1 MQYNE
6 HIKINNEYVC
16 IMVYIYRIIFKQR
29 VLFFIYIYTLFILFI
44 LLLVV
49 VYVLLVFISLI

>member
-29 VLFFIYIYTLFILFI
+29 VLFFIYIYII
-44 LLLVV
+44 
-49 VYVLLVFISLI
+49 YIIHIISSSICVISIY

>member
-29 VLFFIYIYTLFILFI
+29 VLFFIYIYIYI
-44 LLLVV
+44 I
-49 VYVLLVFISLI
+49 YIIHIIIISSSICVISIY

>member
-29 VLFFIYIYTLFILFI
+29 VLFFIYIYII
-44 LLLVV
+44 
-49 VYVLLVFISLI
+49 YIIHIIISSSICVISIY